1 MCSFGAHLVNL
12 LEHLRRFED
21 SRIVKCEE
29 YDKTFEWK
37 LKLKSHKRV
46 RREDSCNEC
55 GETIKTGNLARH
67 KKTIHSQGIKSRVE
81 EEFKC
86 DQCPYVTKNNFMDTR
101 SMLKDLLCIRE
112 NNIKVLSTS
121 IVLILEISSKINIL

>member
-1 MCSFGAHLVNL
+1 MWRN
-12 LEHLRRFED
+12 
-21 SRIVKCEE
+21 K
-29 YDKTFEWK
+29 
-37 LKLKSHKRV
+37 
-46 RREDSCNEC
+46 
-55 GETIKTGNLARH
+55 IKTGNLARH

-121 IVLILEISSKINIL
+121 IVLILEISSKINIFMTLCKSRGPTPPQHGVPSPPDVCPHISQTPAYNL